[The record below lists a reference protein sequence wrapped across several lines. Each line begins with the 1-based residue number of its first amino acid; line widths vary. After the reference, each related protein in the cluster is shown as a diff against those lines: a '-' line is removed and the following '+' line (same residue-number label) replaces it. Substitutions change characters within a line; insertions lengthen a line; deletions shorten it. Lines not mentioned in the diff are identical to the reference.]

1 MKNVNEQ
8 NQITNQNQQEIFE
21 PSFQVSVYNEML
33 DQTSQSLDVIQMIEQ
48 QFAQLY
54 HLNVKRSFLLKEISQ
69 YLK

>member
-21 PSFQVSVYNEML
+21 HSFQVSVYNEML

-48 QFAQLY
+48 QFAQLN